1 MSDAR
6 RQIPALDPNGRRARI
21 LRVAVL
27 GPATLSEIERRVG
40 PTEGPKRD
48 RSIHRLKTT
57 SAIRKLK
64 QDGLLA
70 RSAAGWI
77 ATADG
82 VALNN
87 RLRGHA

>member
-1 MSDAR
+1 MTNTAR
-6 RQIPALDPNGRRARI
+6 LPDLDPNGRRARI
-21 LRVAVL
+21 LRVAAL

-40 PTEGPKRD
+40 PTEGAKRD

-57 SAIRKLK
+57 SAIRRLK
-64 QDGLLA
+64 QDGLMTK
-70 RSAAGWI
+70 SATGWV

-82 VALNN
+82 VALHN

>member
-1 MSDAR
+1 MTDAAR
-6 RQIPALDPNGRRARI
+6 FPDLDPNGRRARI

-57 SAIRKLK
+57 SAIRRLK

-70 RSAAGWI
+70 KSTKGWV

-82 VALNN
+82 MALNN